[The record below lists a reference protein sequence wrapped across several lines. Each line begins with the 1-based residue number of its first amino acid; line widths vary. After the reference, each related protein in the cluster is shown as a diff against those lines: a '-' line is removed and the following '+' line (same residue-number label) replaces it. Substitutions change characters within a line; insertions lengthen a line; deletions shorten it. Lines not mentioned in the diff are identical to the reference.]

1 MPPVTQEGTTM
12 GDTLDDIYW
21 ERQARYEREARQQE
35 DLTVLRSRQRKEFM
49 STLLAGDD
57 MSAWLAPNACEPSDE
72 VLSEHMAQLRNAVR
86 YALQFAL
93 ADDMTFERNMSA
105 ANAATRMIQAN
116 IALSKALKAPNSKTV
131 RGVRHKEEPQD

>member
-1 MPPVTQEGTTM
+1 M

-35 DLTVLRSRQRKEFM
+35 DLTLLRSRQRKEFM
-49 STLLAGDD
+49 SKLLAGDD
-57 MSAWLAPNACEPSDE
+57 MSASLAPNACEPSDE

-93 ADDMTFERNMSA
+93 ASLPDYSRRSRRARSA
-105 ANAATRMIQAN
+105 RR
-116 IALSKALKAPNSKTV
+116 K
-131 RGVRHKEEPQD
+131 